1 MNHNKKKVVITGAA
15 GFIGSQLVRKLREY
29 SNYRVIPVSRRQVQ
43 NFVKVE
49 NYENAPAGDI
59 IIHLAESNLN
69 NLNVNKSS
77 TLHEENNLLKLLSRN
92 CDLFIYFS
100 SGVVYGDSSVEIKT
114 ENSKIDPKSEY
125 AIQKLKHEVYVKSF
139 TSTVVIRPSNVYG
152 KGMSTS
158 NVFHRI
164 LDQIH
169 MEDSLILES
178 LSPVR
183 DFIHVSDVVSGVIRI
198 LHTFQERGK
207 LSKTYNLSTGIQ
219 SSILDLVKV
228 ALLAAG
234 QEKRKFLELNPASTS
249 SHLVLSNDLAR
260 KELNW
265 APKIDL
271 FRGVSDLLRKTSG
284 EKIE

>member
-15 GFIGSQLVRKLREY
+15 GFIGSQLVRKLCEY
-29 SNYRVIPVSRRQVQ
+29 SNYRVIPVSRRQVK
-43 NFVKVE
+43 NFVKVDS
-49 NYENAPAGDI
+49 YENTPTGDI

-69 NLNVNKSS
+69 NLNVDKSS
-77 TLHEENNLLKLLSRN
+77 ILHEENNLLQLLSRN

-114 ENSKIDPKSEY
+114 EHSKIDPKSEY

-152 KGMSTS
+152 IGMSTS

-178 LSPVR
+178 LTPVR

-198 LHTFQERGK
+198 LQTFQESGK
-207 LSKTYNLSTGIQ
+207 LSKTYNLSTGKE
-219 SSILDLVKV
+219 SSILDLVKIALV
-228 ALLAAG
+228 ATG
-234 QEKRKFLELNPASTS
+234 QEKRKFLELNPTSTS

-265 APKIDL
+265 TPKIDL

-284 EKIE
+284 E